1 MANEESLPIK
11 IPDVLFQYCGGN
23 AVEIFEKRRIN
34 LQSHPRLT
42 IPLNGSHLSM
52 KT

>member
-1 MANEESLPIK
+1 MVNEEVLPIR
-11 IPDVLFQYCGGN
+11 IQDVLFQYCGGN
-23 AVEIFEKRRIN
+23 AVEIFEKEESN

-42 IPLNGSHLSM
+42 IRSNGSHLSM